1 MNKILLLAGIC
12 LLSLDLA
19 AQEGT
24 WYSINLYPNFA
35 DRRLIVFDNLN
46 QDQID
51 AIDSLEAAKP
61 SYSIG
66 GAIQWRGE
74 FIGFQLGANLVNTGY
89 RSIRQAIPADDPFAG
104 QAEEYEQTFSTYMIE
119 LPVEFTFYQT
129 LNENNEFFFMMGTGI
144 AYNLSNR
151 TRTTLFTNSSEN
163 PVDSAPTD
171 GVNFRKINLEFQAAL
186 GWEKA
191 FTPNFRL
198 VVQPHFQFWLR
209 GLYVDE
215 LINRNLYSLGVRV
228 GVKFGRLFE

>member
-1 MNKILLLAGIC
+1 MKNILLLAGIC

-46 QDQID
+46 RDQIE
-51 AIDSLEAAKP
+51 AIDSLEASKP
-61 SYSIG
+61 SYAIG

-89 RSIRQAIPADDPFAG
+89 RTIRQRIPAEDPFAG
-104 QAEEYEQTFSTYMIE
+104 QADEYEQTFSTYLIE
-119 LPVEFTFYQT
+119 LPIELTFYQT
-129 LNENNEFFFMMGTGI
+129 LNENNEFFFLLGSGI
-144 AYNLSNR
+144 AYNLANR
-151 TRTTLFTNSSEN
+151 TRTTLFSNSSN
-163 PVDSAPTD
+163 TPVDNAPTE
-171 GVNFRKINLEFQAAL
+171 GVLFRNINLEFQAAL

-191 FTPNFRL
+191 FSPNFRL
-198 VVQPHFQFWLR
+198 LVQPHFQFWLR

>member
-1 MNKILLLAGIC
+1 MNKYLLLAGLC
-12 LLSLDLA
+12 LLALDLS

-24 WYSINLYPNFA
+24 WYSINLYPNYS
-35 DRRLIVFDNLN
+35 DRRLIVFENLN
-46 QDQID
+46 QTQID

-89 RSIRQAIPADDPFAG
+89 RTIRQAIPADDPFSG
-104 QAEEYEQTFSTYMIE
+104 QADEYEQTFTNYLLE
-119 LPVEFTFYQT
+119 VPVELTFYQT

-144 AYNLSNR
+144 AYNLTNR
-151 TRTTLFTNSSEN
+151 TRTTLFSNGGTN
-163 PVDSAPTD
+163 PVDNSPTD
-171 GVNFRKINLEFQAAL
+171 EVDFRNINVEFQAAL

-191 FTPNFRL
+191 FSPNLRI

-215 LINRNLYSLGVRV
+215 LINRNIYSLGVRL
-228 GVKFGRLFE
+228 GVKFGRLLE